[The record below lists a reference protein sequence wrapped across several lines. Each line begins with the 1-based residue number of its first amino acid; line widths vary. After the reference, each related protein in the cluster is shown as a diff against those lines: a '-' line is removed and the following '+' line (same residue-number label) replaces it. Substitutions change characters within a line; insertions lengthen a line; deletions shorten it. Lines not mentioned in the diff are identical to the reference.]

1 MKRAYM
7 TVITYKIAHT
17 VHPAL
22 TTIKVL
28 KKSE

>member
-1 MKRAYM
+1 M